1 MSLVWLEFALCLA
14 AIGVGGFRLSRYAD
28 AIATKSGLSRNWV
41 GLVLMATVT
50 SLPELVTGVSSVTLA
65 DAPDIAVGNVLGACV
80 FNLFVLGAVDLG
92 FRSGSVF
99 HSPNRGHVLSA
110 AFTIVMFALVGY
122 NLLLGGRGMTMA
134 IGHVGFYSVLI
145 VALYVGAIRALYA
158 FERSS
163 PREAPG
169 EDALPGLSL
178 RQVALRYAGWAVLV
192 LVAALALPFVA
203 EGIAREMRWTE
214 TFVGTVLVAV
224 VTTLPETVTTI
235 SALRLGAVD
244 LAIGNL
250 LGSSLFNV
258 LILAIDDLLFLRG
271 PLLSHV
277 SPLHA
282 FSTLSAS
289 AMSAVAIAGW
299 VVRPPGRVLRLA
311 GWVSM
316 LMIALYLVNAMV
328 LLSHGAGT

>member
-1 MSLVWLEFALCLA
+1 MARVWLEFALCLG
-14 AIGVGGFRLSRYAD
+14 AIGVGGFALSRYAD
-28 AIATKSGLSRNWV
+28 AIAAKSGLSRNWI

-50 SLPELVTGVSSVTLA
+50 SLPELITGASSIVLA
-65 DAPDIAVGNVLGACV
+65 DAPNIAVGNVLGACV

-122 NLLLGGRGMTMA
+122 NLLLGERASVLA

-145 VALYVGAIRALYA
+145 VALYAGAIRALYA
-158 FERSS
+158 FEQSA

-169 EDALPGLSL
+169 EDTLPGLTL
-178 RQVALRYAGWAVLV
+178 RQVMARYAAWAVVV
-192 LVAALALPFVA
+192 LGAALWLPFVA
-203 EGIAREMRWTE
+203 EGIARAMGWTE
-214 TFVGTVLVAV
+214 TFVGTVLVAFA
-224 VTTLPETVTTI
+224 TTLPETVTTL

-258 LILAIDDLLFLRG
+258 LILAVDDLLYLDG
-271 PLLSHV
+271 PLLAHA
-277 SPLHA
+277 SPTHA
-282 FSTLSAS
+282 FSTFAAA

-299 VVRPPGRVLRLA
+299 VVRPPGRILRIA

-316 LMIALYLVNAMV
+316 LLIGLYLVNALV
-328 LLSHGAGT
+328 LLSHEAGR